1 MPHRSPWGLT
11 PSLCS
16 AQHSPA
22 GRFLS
27 AGHRGGPSGPLD
39 AVYSLRELELSVQ
52 LELEASKDSPSR
64 NNEGMCSPTWSQLG
78 ELRHSS
84 SSA

>member
-1 MPHRSPWGLT
+1 M
-11 PSLCS
+11 
-16 AQHSPA
+16 
-22 GRFLS
+22 
-27 AGHRGGPSGPLD
+27 
-39 AVYSLRELELSVQ
+39 Q